1 MHCHSRRTMAYPSSA
16 RRARQTWECLCGNQ
30 ISGNSRHRR
39 DVNVTRWL
47 ISTQALAELRHIH
60 LRSGGRVGHLKIHLR
75 SLSANQPVSPLR
87 PIGDDNVFYALV
99 TRGERWH
106 IHLRSVWQLRC
117 VRHLK
122 GWRLRGLRA
131 HRSVSETRRDNLIH
145 AQGLAS
151 NFGIEND
158 GMEGASSLGACA
170 QSNK

>member
-16 RRARQTWECLCGNQ
+16 RRARRISVRLCGNQ

-39 DVNVTRWL
+39 DANVTRWL

-87 PIGDDNVFYALV
+87 PIGDDNVFSALV

>member
-1 MHCHSRRTMAYPSSA
+1 MKEH
-16 RRARQTWECLCGNQ
+16 LCGNQ

-39 DVNVTRWL
+39 DLNVTNVTRWL

-158 GMEGASSLGACA
+158 GIEGASSFGACA
-170 QSNK
+170 RTNP

>member
-1 MHCHSRRTMAYPSSA
+1 MKEY
-16 RRARQTWECLCGNQ
+16 LCGNQ

-39 DVNVTRWL
+39 DVNVTNVTRWL

-106 IHLRSVWQLRC
+106 IHLRSVRQLRC

-122 GWRLRGLRA
+122 GRCIGGLCA
-131 HRSVSETRRDNLIH
+131 HRSVSETTPRQFDSCAL
-145 AQGLAS
+145 GLAS

-158 GMEGASSLGACA
+158 GIEGASSFGACA
-170 QSNK
+170 RTNP